1 MILWAKLKSIARKQ
15 TVGANLRA
23 AAIKYDG
30 KAVADRTD
38 EPFAN
43 DRAEDNL
50 NVVGRLYYSASTTL
64 CCAHSL
70 SEDGAAALG
79 TPASVSNKSIRKPH
93 VCRISLSP
101 LTSNIE
107 GILEVVTAG

>member
-1 MILWAKLKSIARKQ
+1 LPVGQCSKTQATATSSTFTVLAIMILWAKLKSIARKQ

-50 NVVGRLYYSASTTL
+50 NVVGRLY
-64 CCAHSL
+64 
-70 SEDGAAALG
+70 
-79 TPASVSNKSIRKPH
+79 
-93 VCRISLSP
+93 
-101 LTSNIE
+101 
-107 GILEVVTAG
+107 